1 MTRAAGT
8 PTPQAR
14 HGVTHAR
21 VTLTR
26 EAVLV
31 DGIPT
36 VPVSGELHYSRV
48 PRERWEER
56 LRLLR
61 SGGVTIV
68 SSYVF
73 WNHHQPR
80 LDAEP
85 DFDDR
90 LDVAAFVRAA
100 ADAGLFV
107 ILRIGP
113 WCHGEARYG
122 GLPDE
127 VATAAHPVRTDDPR
141 YLAQVEAGWRALASH
156 LDAVLGPDGP
166 VVGIQIENELV
177 DDPAHIATLAALAR
191 RLGLRAAITTATAWM
206 GARLPIDDVMP
217 LYGGYSDGFWV
228 DHDAPWHDTFREHF
242 FFSHVWDDPGIGADV
257 TAQDARPAP
266 SADVPVPGAHYPIAT
281 CELGGGMATAYHRR
295 PRPDALDIAAVALTK
310 LGNGSQWQG
319 YYMAVGGANPVPA
332 PGADTLEESQ
342 RTGYPN
348 DLPRYDYDFHAPI
361 GAAGLTTP
369 THAALRRQH
378 AMLEAFGERLT
389 RMSSRLPE
397 VMPTGLDDTSTARWA
412 IRTDGRAALLV
423 ISWHQPHEPL
433 PTLADVQLEVPGGDQ
448 GAAGTEP
455 IVTRVPALPVDLP
468 AGTLA
473 HWPVRWPLGALTL
486 GSASASLV
494 TELPGPSPVTV
505 LAAHDGVPVMLEVAA
520 GVVVTGDGVD
530 AVCGHP
536 GVWRVD
542 ARSSRLL
549 DVTEGDATARIL
561 VLSTD
566 DASAVWVPTTQRGRE
581 LVVSTDDVWVD
592 AAGRIVVRSLGG
604 TPSARRF
611 DARAGAW
618 VDLPLSGETGH
629 SVAVSA
635 IATTAGTPVPAGYGA
650 RERRAAAPSAD
661 ERERHAH
668 RWSLSGLDALSPA
681 DDPVLTVDWA
691 GDVAEL
697 AIDGRVV
704 LDRFWDGSPWIVRL
718 RDHGWRPGSALE
730 VRVVP
735 LHAAAAVHLPRDAAA
750 RRPTAGGEALVALD
764 AVTCATLGVAVETQ

>member
-1 MTRAAGT
+1 MTGAAAT

-14 HGVTHAR
+14 HGVTHSR
-21 VTLTR
+21 VALTR

-31 DGIPT
+31 DGAPAL
-36 VPVSGELHYSRV
+36 PVSGELHYSRV

-85 DFDDR
+85 SFDER

-141 YLAQVEAGWRALASH
+141 YLAQVEAWWGALASH

-177 DDPAHIATLAALAR
+177 DDPTHIATLAALAR

-217 LYGGYSDGFWV
+217 LYGGYGDGFWV
-228 DHDAPWHDTFREHF
+228 DHDEPWHDTFREHF

-266 SADVPVPGAHYPIAT
+266 PADMPAPGAHYPVAT
-281 CELGGGMATAYHRR
+281 CELGG
-295 PRPDALDIAAVALTK
+295 
-310 LGNGSQWQG
+310 
-319 YYMAVGGANPVPA
+319 ANPVPVLA
-332 PGADTLEESQ
+332 ADTLEESQ

-348 DLPRYDYDFHAPI
+348 DLPHYDYDFHAPI
-361 GAAGLTTP
+361 GAAGLATP
-369 THAALRRQH
+369 THAVLRRQH
-378 AMLEAFGERLT
+378 ALLEAFGERLA
-389 RMSSRLPE
+389 RMGSRLPE
-397 VMPTGLDDTSTARWA
+397 VMPTGLDDTTTVRWA
-412 IRTDGRAALLV
+412 IRTDGEAALLV

-433 PTLADVQLEVPGGDQ
+433 PTLADVQLEVPGGDE

-520 GVVVTGDGVD
+520 GVALTGDGVD
-530 AVCGHP
+530 AVGGHP

-542 ARSSRLL
+542 ARASRVV
-549 DVTEGDATARIL
+549 DVTEGDATARML

-566 DASAVWVPTTQRGRE
+566 DASAAWVLTTHRGRE
-581 LVVSTDDVWVD
+581 LVVSTDDVWGD

-635 IATTAGTPVPAGYGA
+635 IATTAGTPVPAGYGE

-697 AIDGRVV
+697 AIGGRVV
-704 LDRFWDGSPWIVRL
+704 LDRFWDGSPWNVRL
-718 RDHGWRPGSALE
+718 RDHGWRPGSALD

-750 RRPTAGGEALVALD
+750 RRPTAGSEPLVALD

>member
-1 MTRAAGT
+1 MTGAAAT

-14 HGVTHAR
+14 HGVTHSR
-21 VTLTR
+21 VALTR

-31 DGIPT
+31 DGAPAL
-36 VPVSGELHYSRV
+36 PVSGELHYSRV

-141 YLAQVEAGWRALASH
+141 YLAQVEAWWGALASH
-156 LDAVLGPDGP
+156 LEAVLGPDGP

-217 LYGGYSDGFWV
+217 LYGGYGDGFWV
-228 DHDAPWHDTFREHF
+228 DHDEPWHDTFREHF

-266 SADVPVPGAHYPIAT
+266 PADMPAPGAHYPVAT
-281 CELGGGMATAYHRR
+281 CELGG
-295 PRPDALDIAAVALTK
+295 
-310 LGNGSQWQG
+310 
-319 YYMAVGGANPVPA
+319 ANPVPVLA
-332 PGADTLEESQ
+332 ADTLEESQ

-378 AMLEAFGERLT
+378 ALLEAFGARLT

-397 VMPTGLDDTSTARWA
+397 VMPTGLDDTSTVRWA
-412 IRTDGRAALLV
+412 IRTDGEAALLV

-433 PTLADVQLEVPGGDQ
+433 PTLADVQLEVPGGDE

-520 GVVVTGDGVD
+520 GVALTGDGVD

-549 DVTEGDATARIL
+549 DVTEG
-561 VLSTD
+561 
-566 DASAVWVPTTQRGRE
+566 
-581 LVVSTDDVWVD
+581 D

-650 RERRAAAPSAD
+650 RGRRAAAPSAD

-697 AIDGRVV
+697 AIGGRVV

-730 VRVVP
+730 VRVIP
-735 LHAAAAVHLPRDAAA
+735 LHATAAVHLPRDAAA
-750 RRPTAGGEALVALD
+750 RRAAAGTDPLVSLD
-764 AVTCATLGVAVETQ
+764 VVTCATLGVAVAEQ

>member
-1 MTRAAGT
+1 MTGAAAT

-14 HGVTHAR
+14 HGVTHSR
-21 VTLTR
+21 VALTR

-31 DGIPT
+31 DGAPAL
-36 VPVSGELHYSRV
+36 PVSGELHYSRV
-48 PRERWEER
+48 PRERWDER

-141 YLAQVEAGWRALASH
+141 YLAQVEAWWGALASH
-156 LDAVLGPDGP
+156 LEAVLGPDGP

-217 LYGGYSDGFWV
+217 LYGGYGDGFWV

-266 SADVPVPGAHYPIAT
+266 PADMPAPGAHYPVAT
-281 CELGGGMATAYHRR
+281 CELGG
-295 PRPDALDIAAVALTK
+295 
-310 LGNGSQWQG
+310 
-319 YYMAVGGANPVPA
+319 ANPVPVLA
-332 PGADTLEESQ
+332 ADTLEESQ

-378 AMLEAFGERLT
+378 ALLEAFRERLT

-397 VMPTGLDDTSTARWA
+397 VMPTGLDDTTTVRWA
-412 IRTDGRAALLV
+412 TRTDGEAALLV
-423 ISWHQPHEPL
+423 ISWHQPYEPL
-433 PTLADVQLEVPGGDQ
+433 PTLSEVQLELPVGDGGS
-448 GAAGTEP
+448 GP
-455 IVTRVPALPVDLP
+455 VVTRVPALPVDLP

-473 HWPVRWPLGALTL
+473 HWPARWPLGALTL
-486 GSASASLV
+486 GSASGSLI
-494 TELPGPSPVTV
+494 TELPDPSPVTV
-505 LAAHDGVPVMLEVAA
+505 LAAHDGVPVLLEVAA
-520 GVVVTGDGVD
+520 GAVVTGDGVE
-530 AVCGHP
+530 AVDGHS
-536 GVWRVD
+536 GIWRID
-542 ARSSRLL
+542 ARSSRVV
-549 DVTEGDATARIL
+549 DVAEGDATARML
-561 VLSTD
+561 VLSPD
-566 DASAVWVPTTQRGRE
+566 DASAAWVLTTHRGRE
-581 LVVSTDDVWVD
+581 LVVSTDDAWVD

-635 IATTAGTPVPAGYGA
+635 IVTTAGTPVPAGYGA

-750 RRPTAGGEALVALD
+750 RRSTAGSEALVALD

>member
-1 MTRAAGT
+1 MT
-8 PTPQAR
+8 
-14 HGVTHAR
+14 HSR
-21 VTLTR
+21 VALTR

-31 DGIPT
+31 DGAPAL
-36 VPVSGELHYSRV
+36 PVSGELHYSRV

-141 YLAQVEAGWRALASH
+141 YLAQVEAWWGALASH
-156 LDAVLGPDGP
+156 LEAVLGPDGP

-191 RLGLRAAITTATAWM
+191 RLGLRAAITTATAWL
-206 GARLPIDDVMP
+206 GARLPVDDVMP

-266 SADVPVPGAHYPIAT
+266 PADMPAPGAHYPVAT
-281 CELGGGMATAYHRR
+281 CELGG
-295 PRPDALDIAAVALTK
+295 
-310 LGNGSQWQG
+310 
-319 YYMAVGGANPVPA
+319 ANPVPVLA
-332 PGADTLEESQ
+332 ADTLEESQ

-361 GAAGLTTP
+361 GAAGLATP

-378 AMLEAFGERLT
+378 ALLEAFGERLT

-397 VMPTGLDDTSTARWA
+397 VMPTGLDDTTTVRWA
-412 IRTDGRAALLV
+412 TRTDGEAALLV

-433 PTLADVQLEVPGGDQ
+433 PTLVGVQLEVPGGDE

-520 GVVVTGDGVD
+520 GVALTGDGVD

-549 DVTEGDATARIL
+549 DVTEGDA
-561 VLSTD
+561 
-566 DASAVWVPTTQRGRE
+566 
-581 LVVSTDDVWVD
+581 
-592 AAGRIVVRSLGG
+592 AGRIVVRSLGG

-618 VDLPLSGETGH
+618 VALPLSGAVGRP
-629 SVAVSA
+629 VAVSA
-635 IATTAGTPVPAGYGA
+635 IAADTGAPVPAGYGA

-668 RWSLSGLDALSPA
+668 RWVLSGLDALGPD

-697 AIDGRVV
+697 TVDGRVV

-750 RRPTAGGEALVALD
+750 RRPTAGSEPLVALD